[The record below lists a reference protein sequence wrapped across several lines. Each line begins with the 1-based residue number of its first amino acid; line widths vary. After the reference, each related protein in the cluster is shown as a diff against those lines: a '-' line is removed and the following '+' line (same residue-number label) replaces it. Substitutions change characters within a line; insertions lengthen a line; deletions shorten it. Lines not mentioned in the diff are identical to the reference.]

1 MTHIRE
7 VAVVVPANNEEA
19 LIGECL
25 TALRAAV
32 RRTRDLDDVRIRVIV
47 VLDACAD
54 ATAAVVA
61 RDQEVEVVTV
71 DFRNVGAARAA
82 GVERALAMT
91 TAAPEHIWIANTDAD
106 SRVPEQWILTHLAL
120 AREGAA
126 VVLGSIRPDP
136 RDLSVEQYRAWEQRA
151 AAERSGGSSPVRIH
165 GANLGVRA
173 DAYLAVGGFAPL
185 AVGEDVEL
193 TRALRESGE
202 RVVVSDVSWVQ
213 TSART
218 TGRAP
223 GGFAEY
229 VRVHY

>member
-1 MTHIRE
+1 MTHIGDL
-7 VAVVVPANNEEA
+7 AVVVPANDEEA

-25 TALRAAV
+25 TAIRAAV
-32 RRTRDLDDVRIRVIV
+32 RRARELDDLRMLVII
-47 VLDACAD
+47 VLDACTD

-61 RDQEVEVVTV
+61 QYPEVDAITV

-82 GVERALAMT
+82 GIEHALAMT
-91 TAAPEHIWIANTDAD
+91 TAAPEHTWIANTDAD
-106 SRVPEQWILTHLAL
+106 SRVPEQWVLTHLAL
-120 AREGAA
+120 AREGAGL
-126 VVLGSIRPDP
+126 VLGSIRPDP
-136 RDLSVEQYRAWEQRA
+136 RDLSTEQYRAWEHRA
-151 AAERSGGSSPVRIH
+151 AAERSAGASPVRIH

-193 TRALRESGE
+193 TRAVRERGE

-218 TGRAP
+218 RGRAP

-229 VRVHY
+229 VRLHY